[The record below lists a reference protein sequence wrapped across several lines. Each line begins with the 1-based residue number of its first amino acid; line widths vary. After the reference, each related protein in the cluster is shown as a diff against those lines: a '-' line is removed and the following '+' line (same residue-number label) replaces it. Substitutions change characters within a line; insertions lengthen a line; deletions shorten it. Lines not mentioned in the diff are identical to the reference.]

1 MFKDM
6 TAHMVTRDDID
17 FKYDVN
23 ERREDF
29 MARMIEEG
37 YSIVLPKPNE
47 LQIDIDTDEQFAI
60 FTRASESMAKN
71 WWIDSGLPLVETHPS
86 KSGLPCRHVTIT
98 LPFDVTP
105 WQRIALQASLGSD
118 PMRELLSS
126 IRLMKGD
133 VAPTLFVEQQQHA
146 LDLD

>member
-1 MFKDM
+1 MSDAEDKVQREFE
-6 TAHMVTRDDID
+6 
-17 FKYDVN
+17 YDVN

-29 MARMIEEG
+29 MARMIAQG
-37 YSIVLPKPNE
+37 YAIVLPKPNE

-60 FTRASESMAKN
+60 FERASESMARN
-71 WWIDSGLPLVETHPS
+71 WWLDSGMYSIEINPS
-86 KSGLPCRHVTIT
+86 KSGLPSRHVTIT

-105 WQRIALQASLGSD
+105 WQRVALQASLGSD

-133 VAPTLFVEQQQHA
+133 VAPTLFVEQQV
-146 LDLD
+146 